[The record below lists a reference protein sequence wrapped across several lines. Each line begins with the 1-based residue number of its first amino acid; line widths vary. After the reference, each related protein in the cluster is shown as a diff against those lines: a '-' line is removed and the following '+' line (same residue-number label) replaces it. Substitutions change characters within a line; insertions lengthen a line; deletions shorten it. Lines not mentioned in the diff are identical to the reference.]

1 MSIPKKYCRP
11 FINIR
16 TNNTDIINI
25 PIVFE
30 PAPVLES
37 ELVEESEE
45 LEPNKLN
52 EPLDAESLLLL
63 ESEPPKE
70 KKIDTY
76 TTRTITI
83 ITITLVFD
91 NSPFI

>member
-1 MSIPKKYCRP
+1 M
-11 FINIR
+11 
-16 TNNTDIINI
+16 DIINI
-25 PIVFE
+25 PIVFD

-45 LEPNKLN
+45 LDPNKLN
-52 EPLDAESLLLL
+52 EPLDPESLLLL
-63 ESEPPKE
+63 DPESPKE
-70 KKIDTY
+70 KNIDTY